1 MIQKSS
7 TTDTM
12 SDFHNTSL
20 DQHEAQQRRDDAAAA
35 LELSEMTLNNCWRH
49 QGFCDFYQDVAI
61 AADNTMGT
69 EEHYDRWEDC
79 EPALLVVLDYFCN
92 HHTAADCADAILQ
105 GEAEQAAEAI
115 VRDGGIF

>member
-1 MIQKSS
+1 
-7 TTDTM
+7 M

-61 AADNTMGT
+61 AADKTMGT
-69 EEHYDRWEDC
+69 EEKHYDRWEDC

-105 GEAEQAAEAI
+105 GEAEAAHEQQF
-115 VRDGGIF
+115 RDHVTY

>member
-1 MIQKSS
+1 
-7 TTDTM
+7 M

-20 DQHEAQQRRDDAAAA
+20 DQKDYWDTQSDKQAA
-35 LELSEMTLNNCWRH
+35 LELSEMTLSNCWRH

-61 AADNTMGT
+61 AADKTMGT
-69 EEHYDRWEDC
+69 EEHYDRWEDD
-79 EPALLVVLDYFCN
+79 EDALLVVLDYFCN